1 MWACERI
8 SRASERGGYFE
19 RIVKLSEQSSS
30 ARRAG
35 HGLSAC
41 LARNWVQ
48 HNWARVISGAPIET
62 VVALGG
68 ISNKDP
74 ELRLRVRACHVRV
87 DVVDFLDG
95 VLGSVDHYLIA
106 RPDKVVPQLIEVD

>member
-48 HNWARVISGAPIET
+48 HNWAPS
-62 VVALGG
+62 
-68 ISNKDP
+68 D
-74 ELRLRVRACHVRV
+74 LRGPNRNSC
-87 DVVDFLDG
+87 
-95 VLGSVDHYLIA
+95 SA
-106 RPDKVVPQLIEVD
+106 RGHL